1 MFLTD
6 LKHLGKL
13 ILRPDYRKYQFAV
26 KKLRKT
32 PRYTQT
38 STNILGKEIQL
49 VDTASFLFMYK
60 EIFEQQIY
68 KFKSKNTQPFIIDCG
83 ANIGLSVLYFK
94 ELYPQSKIVA
104 FEPDIKVFN
113 VLKSNVQRF
122 GLSDVELIN
131 KAVWKSETTLEFM
144 SEGADGGRVIQLEKD
159 KEKYKISTVRLGE
172 YLSKPVDF
180 LKVDI
185 EGAETEVIKD
195 CQDLLVNVENLFVEY
210 HSFGNEP
217 QTLHIILNILSGA
230 GFRLHIHQMRPSPQ
244 PCYQLDIY
252 SGMDMILNIFA
263 FRQ

>member
-1 MFLTD
+1 MFLRD

-13 ILRPDYRKYQFAV
+13 FLRPDYRKYQLAV
-26 KKLRKT
+26 QKLIKT
-32 PRYTQT
+32 PRYTHT
-38 STNILGKEIQL
+38 SSDILGKEIEL
-49 VDTASFLFMYK
+49 VDSASFIFMYK

-68 KFKSKNTQPFIIDCG
+68 RFKTKKSDPFILDCG

-94 ELYPQSKIVA
+94 QVYPKSNIVA

-113 VLKSNVQRF
+113 VLKSNVHRF
-122 GLSDVELIN
+122 GLSEVELIN

-144 SEGADGGRVIQLEKD
+144 SEGADAGRVIQLEED
-159 KEKYKISTVRLGE
+159 KEKYKVSTVRLGE

-180 LKVDI
+180 LKLDI

-195 CQDLLVNVENLFVEY
+195 CEDLLVNVENLFVEY
-210 HSFGNEP
+210 HSFANEP
-217 QTLHIILNILSGA
+217 QTLHLILNILTKA

-252 SGMDMILNIFA
+252 SGMDMILNIFG
-263 FRQ
+263 FRE